1 MHVADVPA
9 EVLFQALADPTRIR
23 VVRVLASTRG
33 EACLCELVDS
43 LQEAQYKLSRHLKLL
58 RQAGVLAAEKDGR
71 FVYHQLVIRHAYLRS
86 LYAAIRGL
94 PDSDDT
100 FATDLRRFKERMRLR
115 ESGRCRIGI
124 QTRALA
130 GLPPKSHPPRRVSPP
145 RLRNQSQGKSFRRS

>member
-1 MHVADVPA
+1 M
-9 EVLFQALADPTRIR
+9 
-23 VVRVLASTRG
+23 
-33 EACLCELVDS
+33 
-43 LQEAQYKLSRHLKLL
+43 
-58 RQAGVLAAEKDGR
+58 
-71 FVYHQLVIRHAYLRS
+71 YHQLVIRHAYLRS

-145 RLRNQSQGKSFRRS
+145 CLRNQSQGKSFRRS